1 MEQTIGWIV
10 VSLVAAVLVWQAST
24 HLGTKK
30 RTGSSIIRALAMD
43 DIDVDGGVIGPR
55 GGETSSFIVP
65 RVDYEQDMVPFQ
77 TEVQSEANQD
87 EAQKEQVIDQIE
99 KMKGAAMERH
109 SIRERS
115 V

>member
-1 MEQTIGWIV
+1 MEQAIGWVV

-43 DIDVDGGVIGPR
+43 DIDVDGGVIGSR
-55 GGETSSFIVP
+55 GGETSSVIVP

-77 TEVQSEANQD
+77 TEGQTNTSQD
-87 EAQKEQVIDQIE
+87 EAEKEQVIDQIE
-99 KMKGAAMERH
+99 RLKEQRLF
-109 SIRERS
+109 SP
-115 V
+115 